1 MGSTR
6 VRFTRGTI
14 IAMLTAAVLLLVSAF
29 FLLTVYGG
37 RPESVALPVTEEA
50 APEAEP
56 VQTPAEDRGYSPV
69 PSLTPTPQPEVTAGP
84 QRSSFTIAA
93 AGTVNVPR
101 SIREFAQ
108 GTGHYDFS
116 TLFLGL
122 GSTLSDAE
130 LSLATLETLSDST
143 QAYDAVNA
151 PPEVLDALRT
161 LGLDAL
167 SLGTEHVLDKGYEGL
182 DHTLSEFVSR
192 GLDAVG
198 IRGGDGLPGTMI
210 GIQGI
215 RVALLAYTFGL
226 DEEGAAKTG
235 RDVRGMVALLEKE
248 RIAADIAA
256 ARAAGAEIVILMP
269 HWGIKNRTDTPES
282 VRQLARELAEAGADI
297 ILGAH
302 SNVVHEIER
311 LEVTRADGRA
321 YETLVCFS
329 LGSLLTDSRAPENSA
344 GVILRLELAYDR
356 EERRTVIGE
365 PEVIPLYISRQEEEG
380 RPFWRIVEAENE
392 ASLTGLAAAERS
404 AAARAS
410 AMVREALY
418 GEDVP

>member
-1 MGSTR
+1 MGSAR
-6 VRFTRGTI
+6 VRFTRGTV
-14 IAMLTAAVLLLVSAF
+14 IAMIAAAALLLVSAF
-29 FLLTVYGG
+29 FLLMVYGG
-37 RPESVALPVTEEA
+37 KPESVSLPGREET

-56 VQTPAEDRGYSPV
+56 VQTPSEDRGETPL
-69 PSLTPTPQPEVTAGP
+69 PALTATPRPETTAGP
-84 QRSSFTIAA
+84 ERSSFTIAA

-108 GTGHYDFS
+108 DTGHYDFS

-122 GSTLSDAE
+122 GSTLSDAD
-130 LSLATLETLSDST
+130 LSLATMETLADST
-143 QAYDAVNA
+143 QAYDTVNA

-192 GLDAVG
+192 GLDALG

-215 RVALLAYTFGL
+215 RVALLGYTYGL
-226 DEEGAAKTG
+226 DEEGAAQTNK
-235 RDVRGMVALLEKE
+235 DARGFAALLEKE

-256 ARAAGAEIVILMP
+256 ARAAGAEVVILMP

-282 VRQLARELAEAGADI
+282 VRQLAGELAQAGADI

-311 LEVTRADGRA
+311 LEVTRADGRT
-321 YETLVCFS
+321 YETLICYS
-329 LGSLLTDSRAPENSA
+329 LGSLLNDSRAPENSA

-365 PEVIPLYISRQEEEG
+365 PEIIPLYISRQEEEG

-392 ASLTGLAAAERS
+392 ASLTGLTAAERS
-404 AAARAS
+404 AAAQAS
-410 AMVREALY
+410 AIVREALY
-418 GEDVP
+418 GEDLP